1 MDIIQWIINIA
12 KGVQQIT
19 IGMVV
24 SVAIQQEFV
33 KVALNGMPE
42 NMHAFIDQDANKT
55 KNGMELNAFVLKVIS
70 G

>member
-1 MDIIQWIINIA
+1 MDTIQLIINIA

-24 SVAIQQEFV
+24 SVALQQEFV
-33 KVALNGMPE
+33 KVALSGMPE
-42 NMHAFIDQDANKT
+42 NMHAFIDLDANKI
-55 KNGMELNAFVLKVIS
+55 KNGMELNVFVLKVTF